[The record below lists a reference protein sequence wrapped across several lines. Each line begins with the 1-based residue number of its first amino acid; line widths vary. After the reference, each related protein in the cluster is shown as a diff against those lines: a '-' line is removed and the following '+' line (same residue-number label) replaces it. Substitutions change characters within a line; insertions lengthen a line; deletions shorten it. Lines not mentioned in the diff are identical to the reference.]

1 MVTELDKLK
10 RAKEYMQKLAK
21 GVDPLTDTALPAD
34 TALNNDRLS
43 RCFAYVADVLQKAI
57 DNGGRTSGWQKPF
70 SVTADELKRVVLS
83 DQSVS
88 ISVIVKAVND
98 AVGDPRRKKLTHTTL
113 LKWLVDEG
121 FLRVVQ
127 DGDNKTHKELTE
139 KSAGIGMSSEVRD
152 GQGGAY
158 TIILYNRQAQQC
170 LLDNLLSIVS

>member
-10 RAKEYMQKLAK
+10 RARTYLQKLAK

-43 RCFAYVADVLQKAI
+43 RCFVYVAEVLQNVI

-70 SVTADELKRVVLS
+70 AVTADELKRVVLS
-83 DQSVS
+83 DQPVS
-88 ISVIVKAVND
+88 ISAFVKAVND
-98 AVGDPRRKKLTHTTL
+98 AVGNDGMKKLTHTTL
-113 LKWLVDEG
+113 TKWLVEEG
-121 FLRVVQ
+121 FLRVVK
-127 DGDNKTHKELTE
+127 DDENKTHKELTE

-152 GQGGAY
+152 GQSGAY
-158 TIILYNRQAQQC
+158 TMILYNRQAQQF